1 MSEAH
6 SNNGPILHAHTSSG
20 ITRSTLSPST
30 ADIVKVES
38 KQSPMIPL
46 SQTGRY
52 DGPYIPVGSLSK
64 LPGSAGYHPEED
76 IAILEKSNW
85 IRTNSHEHSSN
96 IQVFVLPND
105 VQAGSIQKARPK
117 YKLRDLMNKIDY
129 SSDAWNDLSNA
140 RPIQPDWR
148 GLDKE
153 DESLWYIFNTLQD
166 PNPMPQTVKNVYA
179 RRAMEALLD
188 ESDNP
193 VQGLKTA
200 LYPYQRRSA
209 ATMIQRETQPAMALD
224 PRLQTM
230 CGPTG
235 MTFYYDKI
243 EGTLLKGKRMYSEA
257 CGGLLTF

>member
-1 MSEAH
+1 M
-6 SNNGPILHAHTSSG
+6 T
-20 ITRSTLSPST
+20 
-30 ADIVKVES
+30 
-38 KQSPMIPL
+38 PL

-52 DGPYIPVGSLSK
+52 HGPYIPVGSLSS
-64 LPGSAGYHPEED
+64 LPGSASYYPEKD
-76 IAILEKSNW
+76 IALLEKNNW

-105 VQAGSIQKARPK
+105 VQGGSVQKARPK
-117 YKLRDLMNKIDY
+117 FKLKALMTKIDH

-140 RPIQPDWR
+140 RPNQPDRR
-148 GLDKE
+148 GLDTE

-166 PNPMPQTVKNVYA
+166 PSPMPQSVRNIDA

-193 VQGLKTA
+193 VHGLKTA

-235 MTFYYDKI
+235 VTFYYDKV
-243 EGTLLKGKRMYSEA
+243 EGTLLEGKRMYSEA
-257 CGGLLTF
+257 CGGLLTI